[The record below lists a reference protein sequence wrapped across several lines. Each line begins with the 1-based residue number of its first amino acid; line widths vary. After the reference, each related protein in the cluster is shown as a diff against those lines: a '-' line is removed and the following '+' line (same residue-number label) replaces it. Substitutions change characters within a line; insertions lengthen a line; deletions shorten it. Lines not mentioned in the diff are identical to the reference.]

1 MNKISYYQQVR
12 DDAVA
17 RGDFGVARA
26 VSADLRRWGVSE
38 ETSTTTGEVKRKGGR
53 PKLPRCEHGRIADR
67 CEDCAQAEIEEA
79 A

>member
-1 MNKISYYQQVR
+1 VATKVEYYQRIR

-26 VSADLRRWGVSE
+26 VSADLRRWGVPESSS
-38 ETSTTTGEVKRKGGR
+38 STTEPRPKGGR

-67 CEDCAQAEIEEA
+67 CLDCQQED
-79 A
+79 